1 MTWVGCRAL
10 GAVALVVS
18 LVVSLVAVRAG
29 WAGAPTDLLRVQI
42 DRVVKTLDE
51 PDLKKEGKTRER
63 RVAVRKIAEDIFD
76 FTETAK
82 RSLGRHWQPRTAA
95 ERKEFVDLFANLLER
110 SYLSKIELYSGEKI
124 AYLGDT
130 IEGDQATVRT
140 RIVTKHGTEI
150 PVDYKMYKHGDRWLV
165 YDVIIEGVSLIANYR
180 TQFNKIIQTSSY
192 QELVRKM
199 KTKQAEFSDDQRRTS
214 SSPLD
219 RG

>member
-1 MTWVGCRAL
+1 MSWFRCRAV
-10 GAVALVVS
+10 GAGALVVS

-63 RVAVRKIAEDIFD
+63 RVAVRRIAEDIFD

-82 RSLGRHWQPRTAA
+82 RSLGRHWQPRTPA
-95 ERKEFVDLFANLLER
+95 ERKEFVELFANLLER
-110 SYLSKIELYSGEKI
+110 SYLSKIELYSGERI

-140 RIVTKHGTEI
+140 RIMTKHGTEI
-150 PVDYKMYKHGDRWLV
+150 PVDYKMYKQGDRWLV

-199 KTKQAEFSDDQRRTS
+199 KTKQAEFSDDKHRTS
-214 SSPLD
+214 SSPIH